1 MIKVIKPSPYNSV
14 WYLDPGVP
22 PDGTGSSFEDPIL
35 FQLHSTENNT
45 KCTYTS
51 PASGVQYFYILVR
64 LEASISY
71 TLQIGSN
78 TGPIEYS
85 MFKQSDDSTV
95 LQTFD
100 YYSSTQHT
108 FTVQETGNY
117 IFRGTRYYMNNSEEY
132 FSINPAPTIISG
144 EASWKIDKR
153 RIQPGVWDENGVLT
167 GYRDLHSAEVGFF
180 DIPKV
185 PQDGLWAY
193 YPLTRDYKDYSG
205 NKRNLNLNGTL
216 ATDDK
221 NGTTGFSKTNNLY
234 ITNFVSGINPRSICM
249 WFRFIGT
256 DNNETAMF
264 CQGIQNYGQN
274 FALDRYD
281 DDQLRAHT
289 YGWSD
294 GEYILNGKN
303 DLHHVVMTYS
313 QESGTRR
320 LMYIDGVLAKEWSA
334 STNTYPTP
342 MFFGI
347 WVDGT
352 NITGAY
358 GFTGYMHDIA
368 LYDRELT
375 ADEIL
380 AIYNAGNSLKGGN

>member
-1 MIKVIKPSPYNSV
+1 MIKVIKPSPYDSV

-22 PDGTGSSFEDPIL
+22 PDGTGYSFDDPIL

-45 KCTYTS
+45 RCTYTS
-51 PASGVQYFYILVR
+51 PNSQYFYILMR
-64 LEASISY
+64 LEANTSY
-71 TLQIGSN
+71 ELHIGSN

-100 YYSSTQHT
+100 YYYAGQHI
-108 FTVQETGNY
+108 FTVTETGNY
-117 IFRGTRYYMNNSEEY
+117 IFRGTRYYVANSEEY
-132 FSINPAPTIISG
+132 FTITPAPTIISG
-144 EASWKIDKR
+144 EASWKVDKS

-180 DIPKV
+180 NLPKV

-193 YPLTRDYKDYSG
+193 YPLTKDYKDYSG

-216 ATDDK
+216 ATDEK

-264 CQGIQNYGQN
+264 CQGTENYGQN
-274 FALDRYD
+274 FALDRHD

-294 GEYILNGKN
+294 ASYTLNGKN

-313 QESGTRR
+313 QESSTRR
-320 LMYIDGVLAKEWSA
+320 LMYIDGTLAKEWSA
-334 STNTYPTP
+334 STNTSSTP

-347 WVDGT
+347 WVNGNT
-352 NITGAY
+352 INGQY

-375 ADEIL
+375 ADEVL